1 MKIILVGGGKVGTA
15 LARQLREEDH
25 NAVSYTH
32 LDVYKRQVFYWR
44 NAGKMQRTL
53 REKSTKVILVSV
65 LSAKKQ
71 KRHVQIAANQ
81 V

>member
-1 MKIILVGGGKVGTA
+1 VGTFA
-15 LARQLREEDH
+15 NTVLWELCQRGVPLF
-25 NAVSYTH
+25 S
-32 LDVYKRQVFYWR
+32 VFYWR

-53 REKSTKVILVSV
+53 REKSTKVILLSV